1 MNGFAKMAFTRDKV
15 YIVDGYNVLRCG
27 PCYEHL
33 TGPDWTDDSFNLA
46 REMLL
51 NDVTL
56 MVGREA
62 EATIVYDGTGNV
74 FSDGHARSVGPV
86 KVLFSKTG
94 KDADQTVIELAR
106 AARLKT
112 ENVTVISSDAS
123 VQNSVMGHGVARMS
137 SRDFCRECNH
147 LRSQLSDDIQ
157 AKTNTKS
164 TIESSL
170 PSDVLEKLKTLRDS

>member
-1 MNGFAKMAFTRDKV
+1 MGSTSDKV

-56 MVGREA
+56 LVGK
-62 EATIVYDGTGNV
+62 EATATIIYDGTRNE
-74 FSDGHARSVGPV
+74 FSTGKAQKVGPV
-86 KVLFSKTG
+86 SIIFSVTG

-106 AARLKT
+106 KARLKT
-112 ENVTVISSDAS
+112 EKVTVISSDAS

-137 SRDFCRECNH
+137 SRDFCRECNA
-147 LRSQLSDDIQ
+147 LRQQVAEDLTV
-157 AKTNTKS
+157 KPPKKS
-164 TIESSL
+164 TVGSTIPE
-170 PSDVLEKLKTLRDS
+170 DVLSKLKNLRDSL